1 MVPYLLEKGGGIFH
15 IGRQI
20 MNVPGSQ
27 ELSMDK
33 FLDDIFKSKRK
44 YSYAL
49 LWELKDLPLIKK
61 QLVHQ
66 ITKSDW
72 ML

>member
-20 MNVPGSQ
+20 MKVPGSQ
-27 ELSMDK
+27 ELSMDE

-44 YSYAL
+44 YSYAH
-49 LWELKDLPLIKK
+49 PLGIEGSTSCQETVGSPNYKE
-61 QLVHQ
+61 
-66 ITKSDW
+66 
-72 ML
+72 